1 MITLDKKV
9 CKFKFFKNKIFLIIR
24 KNEVKIVKFKVLKT
38 KIFLILND
46 KIVVFVRIKCN
57 RSSKV

>member
-1 MITLDKKV
+1 MITLDKRV
-9 CKFKFFKNKIFLIIR
+9 CKFKLFKNKIFIIIR

-46 KIVVFVRIKCN
+46 KVVVIVKTKCE
-57 RSSKV
+57 RPSKV